1 VGARFRA
8 IPAEAADLGANC
20 LVRVS
25 LTVAVA
31 ADGAPP
37 HFSGLSRR
45 RVYVVM
51 DNGGMDFEARL
62 TSIDAAIRELLTL
75 WREHVARR
83 ATVETEW
90 PQTQELENELTAKQ
104 RAAEE
109 AEATLV
115 DKAGLAAGPNQA
127 RILLLESQLADV
139 AADLAEHQYLVEE
152 LRQTLRFERDLRQLR
167 EAERDRIRELAS
179 YLQKSRWRRLGK
191 AIGLVRTADWERTI
205 EGQ

>member
-1 VGARFRA
+1 M
-8 IPAEAADLGANC
+8 I
-20 LVRVS
+20 
-25 LTVAVA
+25 
-31 ADGAPP
+31 
-37 HFSGLSRR
+37 
-45 RVYVVM
+45 

-104 RAAEE
+104 RGVED
-109 AEATLV
+109 AEAALV
-115 DKAGLAAGPNQA
+115 DEAGLAAGPNQA

-139 AADLAEHQYLVEE
+139 AADLAEHRYLVEE
-152 LRQTLRFERDLRQLR
+152 LQQTLRFERDLRQLR

-191 AIGLVRTADWERTI
+191 AIGLVRTPDWERTI